1 MKKILFILVMAAL
14 SVLIFSAQ
22 ALANTFDQRQVR
34 QQKRIRDGI
43 NNHQLTRHD
52 ALRLKHE
59 QRQIR
64 RQEKS
69 YSRDGHMTYRERR
82 RLNRLQ
88 DKADRQITQSKQ
100 NRHRNPYLR
109 PFRRHTDPYRRYS
122 DSYHGFWR

>member
-1 MKKILFILVMAAL
+1 MKKILFILVMIAL

-22 ALANTFDQRQVR
+22 ALAGTFDQRQVR

-64 RQEKS
+64 RHEKS
-69 YSRDGHMTYRERR
+69 YLRDGHMTYRERR